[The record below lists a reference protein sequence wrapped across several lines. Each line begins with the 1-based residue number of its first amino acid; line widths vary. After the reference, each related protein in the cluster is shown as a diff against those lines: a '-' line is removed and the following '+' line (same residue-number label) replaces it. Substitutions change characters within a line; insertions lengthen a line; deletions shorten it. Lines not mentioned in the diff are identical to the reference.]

1 MVDRRLLARSG
12 GLFLALLMVC
22 AMGAEQR
29 PGFRFLA
36 TGDVPYFPAAH
47 RAYKELLEVAE
58 AQSPAFVAHIGD
70 IKSAGTPCSD
80 EAYESVRAL
89 FRGQPVPVVY
99 TPGDNEWTDCH
110 DKAAG
115 SYDPIERLARLRQ
128 MFFDDPRVL
137 RLDGL
142 GVEHQ
147 AAPFVENYRF
157 LHGGVMFAA
166 VHVVGSKN
174 NRRPKDPPSMAE
186 FRARD
191 AANQQF
197 LEDAFRIGRERG
209 AQAVVVL
216 FHADPDFERSKPKAG
231 YRSTLA
237 TLRSLVDETAV
248 PILLIHGDSH
258 EKRIDHPFKDAR
270 GKPIKRFTRLE
281 VPGAPQ
287 VKGVMVGFH
296 PGAKSQFTFDDLSH
310 PDGDYWFW

>member
-1 MVDRRLLARSG
+1 MINRRLLVRAG
-12 GLFLALLMVC
+12 GLFLALLAVC
-22 AMGAEQR
+22 AMGAD
-29 PGFRFLA
+29 PPPSFHFLA
-36 TGDVPYFPAAH
+36 MGDVPYFPAAH
-47 RAYKELLEVAE
+47 RAYKELLEIGAR
-58 AQSPAFVAHIGD
+58 QSAAFVVHIGD
-70 IKSAGTPCSD
+70 IKSAGTPCND
-80 EAYESVRAL
+80 EAYESIRAL
-89 FRGQPVPVVY
+89 FRRQPVPVVY

-115 SYDPIERLARLRQ
+115 SYDPIDRLARLRQ
-128 MFFDDPRVL
+128 LFFDDPCVL
-137 RLDGL
+137 RLDRL

-147 AAPFVENYRF
+147 AAPYVENYRF
-157 LHGGVMFAA
+157 LHGGVMFVA

-197 LEDAFRIGRERG
+197 LEEAFRIVRERG
-209 AQAVVVL
+209 AEAVVVL
-216 FHADPDFERSKPKAG
+216 FHADPDFDRTKPKAG

-237 TLRSLVDETAV
+237 TLRSLVDQTAV

-258 EKRIDHPFKDAR
+258 EKRIDHPLKDVG

-287 VKGVMVGFH
+287 VKGIMVGFH
-296 PGAKSQFTFDDLSH
+296 PGGKPRFAFDDLSH
-310 PDGDYWFW
+310 PEGDYWFW